1 MSWVKVSELEE
12 SHRVLEKTSS
22 FVKTGK
28 FPEHPPH
35 DDVAINSILLEHG
48 GRCSDK

>member
-22 FVKTGK
+22 FIKTGE
-28 FPEHPPH
+28 P
-35 DDVAINSILLEHG
+35 
-48 GRCSDK
+48 